1 VSKPYVFAG
10 SPIDRLDARRRDS
23 DWIAARL
30 EDPSTRFLAL
40 SGLGPAVRDRKLS
53 WTGREALDCQRPGGT
68 PIFLGQ
74 HDGVALFAVDVT
86 GTEEAGSKLG
96 AGDIEFPDLRAVAGA
111 LPGPDAAIAAQARHL
126 IDWHSRHGFCPG
138 CGQATRS
145 RDAGWARDCPAC
157 STEHFPRTDPVAI
170 MLVHRGDSCLL
181 GRQAAWPGR
190 FFSALAGFVEG
201 GETLEE
207 AVRREVKEEA
217 GITVGEVRYHSSQPW
232 PFPASLMLGCMA
244 EGLTDHIEVDT
255 SELAEAAWFSR
266 EDVARALRRPSDV
279 LAVPPA
285 MAIAHQLLRAWLEE
299 S

>member
-1 VSKPYVFAG
+1 MSKPYVFAG

-23 DWIAARL
+23 DWISARL
-30 EDPSTRFLAL
+30 EDPSSRFLAL
-40 SGLGPAVRDRKLS
+40 SGLGPAVRDRQLS
-53 WTGREALDCQRPGGT
+53 WAGPETLDHQRPGGT

-74 HDGVALFAVDVT
+74 RDGLALFAVDVT
-86 GTEEAGSKLG
+86 GTEPPATNLG
-96 AGDIEFPDLRAVAGA
+96 PSDVEFPDLRAIAGA
-111 LPGPDAAIAAQARHL
+111 LPGDDAAIAAQARHL

-138 CGQATRS
+138 CGEATQS
-145 RDAGWARDCPAC
+145 RDAGWARHCPAC
-157 STEHFPRTDPVAI
+157 SSEHFPRTDPVAI
-170 MLVHRGDSCLL
+170 MLVHRGESCLL

-244 EGLTDHIEVDT
+244 EGLTEEIEVDT

-266 EDVARALRRPSDV
+266 DDVARALRRPSDV

-299 S
+299 T